1 MSRPLGAFLFRNRGW
16 IPAPAIVGALA
27 LCEPAGAHTALG
39 LGLVPAA
46 LFVRLWAMLHIG
58 PNARK
63 KNVVVDKLIYTGP
76 YELTRNP
83 LYIANIAAYTG
94 VGLATTGLVGA
105 TSALILACIYY
116 SMIVRY
122 EEVELNKRLGEVYRS
137 YRNRVPRWMGESAP
151 VHAAAPKGNMEDRL
165 RNALRAERTTY
176 ALATAIILTIA
187 IRSVT
192 LG

>member
-1 MSRPLGAFLFRNRGW
+1 MSRPLGAFLFHNRGW
-16 IPAPAIVGALA
+16 IPAPAIVGAIA
-27 LCEPAGAHTALG
+27 LCEPSGAHTALG
-39 LGLVPAA
+39 LA
-46 LFVRLWAMLHIG
+46 LIPMALLVRLWAMLHIG

-63 KNVVVDKLIYTGP
+63 RTVFVEKLIYTGP

-94 VGLATTGLVGA
+94 IGLATIGAVGA
-105 TSALILACIYY
+105 VSAALLACIYY
-116 SMIVRY
+116 ALIVRY
-122 EEVELNKRLGEVYRS
+122 EELELDRRLGEVYRS

-151 VHAAAPKGNMEDRL
+151 VHAAAPKGNMEERL

-176 ALATAIILTIA
+176 ALATVITLTIA